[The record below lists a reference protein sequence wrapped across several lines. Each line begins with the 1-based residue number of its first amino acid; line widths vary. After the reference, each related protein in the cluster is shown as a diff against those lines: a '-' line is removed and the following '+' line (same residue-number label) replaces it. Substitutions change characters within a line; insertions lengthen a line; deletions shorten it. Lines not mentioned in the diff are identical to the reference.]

1 MQRSTGIK
9 ESMYHKVQ
17 WLKIVLENNYRD
29 VEFQKLLIPSV
40 QKFVKSFRSSLHAKD
55 ASN

>member
-1 MQRSTGIK
+1 
-9 ESMYHKVQ
+9 MYHKVQ
-17 WLKIVLENNYRD
+17 SLKIVLENNYRD